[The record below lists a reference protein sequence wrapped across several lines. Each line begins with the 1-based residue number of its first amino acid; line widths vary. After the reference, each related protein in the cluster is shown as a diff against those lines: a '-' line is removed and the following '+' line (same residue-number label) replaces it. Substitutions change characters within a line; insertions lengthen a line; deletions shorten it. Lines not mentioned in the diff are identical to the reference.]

1 MPSSRKVQLAA
12 AVAVPHEDARPRR
25 LSELGFTKLFNE
37 IDMKEAARQ
46 GLLGL
51 GSKPLDT
58 EHIQGFLEDFG
69 LDAEFGVHSRI
80 RGLSGARR
88 EAVVVPESSVHTAA
102 LCGQQPWRTC
112 SQSASCSRAG
122 NRIVAL
128 APSARR
134 PAGTTSVPNE
144 A

>member
-1 MPSSRKVQLAA
+1 MCAPPCRLA
-12 AVAVPHEDARPRR
+12 
-25 LSELGFTKLFNE
+25 ELGFTKLFNE

-80 RGLSGARR
+80 RGLSGARTAPR
-88 EAVVVPESSVHTAA
+88 PPGFSSLGLGLNPLVDPDSSPRCRRCLFKLRLSSRHMLDNDALVVQDKLRRGS
-102 LCGQQPWRTC
+102 WR
-112 SQSASCSRAG
+112 
-122 NRIVAL
+122 V
-128 APSARR
+128 
-134 PAGTTSVPNE
+134 
-144 A
+144 

>member
-1 MPSSRKVQLAA
+1 MRFFCIALCLSATSSLAC
-12 AVAVPHEDARPRR
+12 R
-25 LSELGFTKLFNE
+25 LAELGFTKLFNE

-80 RGLSGARR
+80 RGLSGICQHLSTR
-88 EAVVVPESSVHTAA
+88 
-102 LCGQQPWRTC
+102 Q
-112 SQSASCSRAG
+112 
-122 NRIVAL
+122 
-128 APSARR
+128 
-134 PAGTTSVPNE
+134 
-144 A
+144 